1 MLFFRASMDLFVV
14 VVVIIVLLI
23 YFDLFSRSLLLS
35 LTEPWSCSEKSTTLL
50 AITQESV
57 LLNLYL

>member
-1 MLFFRASMDLFVV
+1 MDLFVVFV

-35 LTEPWSCSEKSTTLL
+35 LTEPWSCSEESTTLL
-50 AITQESV
+50 AITQHSV
-57 LLNLYL
+57 LLNLY